1 MTPELA
7 ERIRQRLAEY
17 LAGSAP
23 DPLDLRSVVAKFG
36 ALPLTLDMGG
46 CLAIR
51 ADGEIISFLWD
62 EPHDAKIERDAR
74 WRNIALYQGS
84 LKYRSWRHW
93 SPRVRPT
100 QSPAE
105 TARVLPR

>member
-36 ALPLTLDMGG
+36 ALPLTLDMAG
-46 CLAIR
+46 CLATLDVTSAEQR
-51 ADGEIISFLWD
+51 AAALQQSD
-62 EPHDAKIERDAR
+62 DAKKKRL
-74 WRNIALYQGS
+74 WRL
-84 LKYRSWRHW
+84 
-93 SPRVRPT
+93 
-100 QSPAE
+100 
-105 TARVLPR
+105 